1 MLKLKAAIYRYLGIY
16 LAQKEELAYLE
27 SNDAQIS
34 VSEGL
39 EFGLDFDG
47 ALGLAIGSWQA
58 DHGFYRPCSPLRLKH
73 FKIPEFVIYLHECYL
88 ACKHDILR

>member
-1 MLKLKAAIYRYLGIY
+1 MLKLKAAIYRYFGIY
-16 LAQKEELAYLE
+16 LAQKDELAYLE
-27 SNDAQIS
+27 SNDAQNL

-39 EFGLDFDG
+39 QLGLDFEG

-58 DHGFYRPCSPLRLKH
+58 DHGFYRPCSPLRLKDSYM
-73 FKIPEFVIYLHECYL
+73 PEFILYLHECYL